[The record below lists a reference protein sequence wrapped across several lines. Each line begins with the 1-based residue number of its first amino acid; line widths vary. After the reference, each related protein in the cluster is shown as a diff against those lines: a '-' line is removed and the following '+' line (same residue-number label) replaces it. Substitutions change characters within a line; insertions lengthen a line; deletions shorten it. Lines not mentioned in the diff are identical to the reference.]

1 MSGDKKLTN
10 IGGRLFYSIFLAGA
24 NRIFENQEE
33 LNRINVFPVPDG
45 DTGNNLVATLRSVID
60 HAQPDESFH
69 HTLHSIAMAA
79 LNGARGNSGVIFA
92 QFLFG
97 MSRETEGSG
106 VLSIAKFTD
115 AIGKS
120 VAYIYEAVAEP
131 VEGTMLTVIREWAEF
146 IAGQKNKIDDFRN
159 LFQDSYSIALQSLK
173 ETAARIKE
181 LTLTQ
186 VVDAGA
192 KGFVLFLEGILEG
205 LRKKFNGSE
214 IIVKS
219 ALPPAISFREPE
231 PIDVKHR
238 YCTEA
243 LFKNNRIEKT
253 ELKSILQS
261 FGDSVVIAGADS
273 LARFHVHTD
282 QPHLLFEK
290 LRDRGSLLYQKV
302 DDMKMQGETIRNR
315 KYNIALVTDSTAD
328 LPPRFMD
335 GYQIHM
341 VPLNIHFGEEQ
352 YLDKLSLK
360 PGQFFDLIRSRKAFP
375 TTSQPNETLF
385 HDLYSFLVRHYDS
398 VISLHLSSKFSGTWQ
413 NSLNAAMKVSKTSG
427 KKISVIDSRN
437 VSGSLGLLTLRI
449 AKAIESGESHEA
461 IVSSVEKWIP
471 KTRIFVSVRNLK
483 YMIRG
488 GRVSRTRG
496 YLAGLMNVKPIVS
509 MAEDGSSLL
518 FDKAFSQSAN
528 MKRVM
533 NHTRAFLKNQKLWN
547 YIVLHAEGQD
557 SASWYSH
564 EMMTL
569 TGKPPLD
576 VINISPVIGLS
587 AGKGT
592 AAIAIMTE

>member
-1 MSGDKKLTN
+1 MPGDKKITS
-10 IGGRLFYSIFLAGA
+10 IGGKLFYSIFLAGA
-24 NRIFENQEE
+24 NRIIENQEE
-33 LNRINVFPVPDG
+33 LNRINVFPVPDA

-60 HAQPDESFH
+60 HAQPNESFH
-69 HTLHSIAMAA
+69 YTVHSIAMAA
-79 LNGARGNSGVIFA
+79 LTGARGNSGVIFA
-92 QFLFG
+92 QFLYG
-97 MSRETEGSG
+97 MSRETEGSDS
-106 VLSIAKFTD
+106 LSIERFSD
-115 AIGKS
+115 AISKS
-120 VAYIYEAVAEP
+120 VKLIYEAVAEP

-146 IAGQKNKIDDFRN
+146 IERQKNQIDDFRK
-159 LFQDSYSIALQSLK
+159 LLQDSYSIASQSLMN
-173 ETAARIKE
+173 TAARIRE

-205 LRKKFNGSE
+205 LRKKFTGSE
-214 IIVKS
+214 IIVRP
-219 ALPPAISFREPE
+219 ALPSGFSFTGSEH
-231 PIDVKHR
+231 IQANHR

-243 LFKNNRIEKT
+243 LFKNNRITKT

-273 LARFHVHTD
+273 IARFHVHTD
-282 QPHLLFEK
+282 HPDLLFEK
-290 LRDRGSLLYQKV
+290 LRDRGSLLCQKV
-302 DDMKMQGETIRNR
+302 DDMKKQSETLRNR

-328 LPPRFMD
+328 LPARFMD
-335 GYQIHM
+335 HYQIHM

-360 PGQFFDLIRSRKAFP
+360 PGQFFDLIRSRKKFP
-375 TTSQPNETLF
+375 TTSQPNEAQF
-385 HDLYSFLVRHYDS
+385 HELYSFLTSHYDS

-413 NSLNAAMKVSKTSG
+413 NSLNAAMKVSGSSG

-449 AKAIESGESHEA
+449 AKAIEAGESHDA
-461 IVSSVEKWIP
+461 IVRLAEKWIP
-471 KTRIFVSVRNLK
+471 QTRIFVSVRNLK

-496 YLAGLMNVKPIVS
+496 YIAGLMNVKPIVS
-509 MAEDGSSLL
+509 MAEDGSSRL

-528 MKRVM
+528 MKKVM
-533 NHTRAFLKNQKLWN
+533 NHTREFLKNKKLWN
-547 YIVLHAEGQD
+547 YIVLHAEGQE